1 MEIFETRGGPNLSS
15 TLAFTLAEI
24 LITLGII
31 GIVAALTMPS
41 IIAKYQD
48 KVLITATKKAYSTI
62 QNALL
67 EAQADGGT
75 IGDNTYLFDVT
86 QNNVDLAKRF
96 QKYFNG
102 AILCENK
109 TSKGCKEYYDI
120 TYLYATKQVL
130 NGSTSGQALNYP
142 KLILPD
148 GMILSLSQQAS
159 CLNVWYSCERD
170 DKGNCK
176 KDEHGNDI
184 MKPGSDDACAYI
196 YFDVNGVKGP
206 NQFGRDGYCLKIR
219 EKDMTGIF
227 YNPLG
232 AKSLK
237 NILSGT
243 EKLIYEKYTI
253 GETVE

>member
-1 MEIFETRGGPNLSS
+1 M
-15 TLAFTLAEI
+15 
-24 LITLGII
+24 
-31 GIVAALTMPS
+31 TMPS
-41 IIAKYQD
+41 VIAKYQD

-62 QNALL
+62 QNALVS
-67 EAQADGGT
+67 AQADGGL

-86 QNNVDLAKRF
+86 QSSTDLAKRF

-109 TSKGCKEYYDI
+109 TSKECEKYYDI
-120 TYLYATKQVL
+120 TYMYATKQVL
-130 NGSTSGQALNYP
+130 NGSTSGHTLNYP

-148 GMILSLSQQAS
+148 GMILSLFQQAS

-184 MKPGSDDACAYI
+184 MKPESDDACGYI
-196 YFDVNGVKGP
+196 FFDVNGVKGP
-206 NQFGRDGYCLKIR
+206 NQYGRDAYSLKIR
-219 EKDMTGIF
+219 QKDLTGVF
-227 YNPLG
+227 YNPYG
-232 AKSLK
+232 AESLK

-243 EKLIYEKYTI
+243 EKLIYEKYKV
-253 GETVE
+253 GESVE

>member
-1 MEIFETRGGPNLSS
+1 MSGGGHNLSS
-15 TLAFTLAEI
+15 TLAFTLAEV
-24 LITLGII
+24 LITLGVI
-31 GIVAALTMPS
+31 GIIAALTLPS
-41 IIAKYQD
+41 LIAKYQD
-48 KVLITATKKAYSTI
+48 EVLVNATKKAYSII
-62 QNALL
+62 QNALVD
-67 EAQADGGT
+67 AQADGGT

-148 GMILSLSQQAS
+148 GMIISMSQKAS
-159 CLNVWYSCERD
+159 CLNTWYSCERD

-176 KDEHGNDI
+176 KDADGNDI
-184 MKPGSDDACAYI
+184 MKPGSYDACGYI
-196 YFDVNGVKGP
+196 YFDVNGLKGP
-206 NQFGRDGYCLKIR
+206 NQYGRDSYCLKIR
-219 EKDMTGIF
+219 EKDATVSLPVYM
-227 YNPLG
+227 G
-232 AKSLK
+232 AQSLK

-243 EKLIYEKYTI
+243 EKLIYEKYKV
-253 GETVE
+253 GESIE